1 MLKALDYKT
10 KYKQLVDELGV
21 ILNGTEYLM
30 RYNEFVKQFQNLS
43 DREKIYIVVAGDWST
58 GKSTL
63 IKALTDDESIGVD
76 TDIKTD
82 RPNIYEYNGVCIV
95 DTPGLNSGNNEH
107 TRLAENEIHTADRVI
122 YCITAQQLFSQINIK
137 KEFVAIVNRF
147 NSEDKVILA
156 VTKFGLEATDNE
168 NPMETLSRITS
179 GIDSVLEE
187 NGIMGDQYDCCILSA
202 KRYIDGIKSK
212 NDELIEASHF
222 REFMDIIEKPDDNN
236 VKFLTWKKCRRQG
249 KLIDKFISEIME
261 ETNSKYSME
270 EKNCQVGIA
279 KRKEIQERIEAA
291 KRETISILGEN
302 ILEVKSYF
310 SVLYA
315 NKDID
320 ENEIKDEIEKRFER
334 CLADVGMHIDNS
346 LSKINDI
353 TFDTFNINN
362 EELFKTKT
370 NKKKQSPGQLSG
382 LFEKIHNRITF
393 GKAGDMLGAGV
404 EKINKLA
411 KPVVVQK
418 KRHLFKKN
426 KIIMS
431 EIGGR
436 GTALESSLTKWF
448 PEHGAEVSAGLGK
461 LSAKVT
467 KIAKYASIIG
477 GGMDVAISI
486 GSSVK
491 EQYNENKQRQRQHI
505 FLQGLYSEI
514 SEIEKLIKKEIEGR
528 FEKISKEVD
537 EKYIDTDSENGR
549 LLSFLQEK
557 RIELRKLTDDFK
569 GAGDNE

>member
-43 DREKIYIVVAGDWST
+43 DQEKIYIVVAGDWST

-270 EKNCQVGIA
+270 EKNCQVRIA

-393 GKAGDMLGAGV
+393 GK
-404 EKINKLA
+404 
-411 KPVVVQK
+411 
-418 KRHLFKKN
+418 
-426 KIIMS
+426 
-431 EIGGR
+431 
-436 GTALESSLTKWF
+436 
-448 PEHGAEVSAGLGK
+448 
-461 LSAKVT
+461 
-467 KIAKYASIIG
+467 IAKYASIIG